1 MAIKSIVD
9 LEPYRDAIET
19 VARQYGASNIRVF
32 GSVARGNATSDSDV
46 DFLVTFADG
55 VSLLDR
61 AGLWLDLQDLLG
73 CSVDVVDDRAI
84 KPRLR
89 QAILGDAV
97 RL

>member
-1 MAIKSIVD
+1 MVFTTISDLQSYREAIIT
-9 LEPYRDAIET
+9 LAQEH
-19 VARQYGASNIRVF
+19 GASNIRVF
-32 GSVARGNATSDSDV
+32 GSVARGEAVDTSDV
-46 DFLVTFADG
+46 DFLVTFDDD

-89 QAILGDAV
+89 ESILRDAV
-97 RL
+97 HL